1 MNSKIVKIRAMEPE
15 DLDLLYNIE
24 NDSVL
29 WNVGATNVPY
39 SRYTLHDYI
48 ANASNDIYTDKQV
61 RFMIDNEQSQTVGI
75 IDIVNFSPKH
85 QRAEL
90 GIVIK
95 PEFRGQGYGKAALKE
110 VMQYSQK
117 ILHLHQLY
125 VITDAENKASIQLF
139 KDHGFKS
146 GGSLEQW
153 LYDGE
158 KFHEALLLQIFL

>member
-29 WNVGATNVPY
+29 WDVGSTNVPY

-48 ANASNDIYTDKQV
+48 ANTSNDIYTDKQV
-61 RFMIDNEQSQTVGI
+61 RFMIDNEQNQTVGI
-75 IDIVNFSPKH
+75 IDIVNFTPQH

-90 GIVIK
+90 GIVIR
-95 PEFRGQGYGKAALKE
+95 PEFRGQGYGQAALKE
-110 VMQYSQK
+110 VMLYSQK
-117 ILHLHQLY
+117 VLHLHQLY

-139 KDHGFKS
+139 QDQGFKS
-146 GGSLEQW
+146 GALLKQW

-158 KFHEALLLQIFL
+158 NFHEALLLQTFL